1 MSNRRDEL
9 IQKYAADIKSK
20 FGQTPDMDLLT
31 KVTFGLGPAIYN
43 MDSSKVSGTDDAE
56 LETVRKNFLLKK
68 LGLSHGPQLMEAIKS
83 VIDTYGISERN
94 KYRAVV
100 YYILAKHFKK
110 ESVYN

>member
-1 MSNRRDEL
+1 MSNRRDDL

-31 KVTFGLGPAIYN
+31 KVTIGLGPAIYN
-43 MDSSKVSGTDDAE
+43 MDSSKVSGTDDA
-56 LETVRKNFLLKK
+56 
-68 LGLSHGPQLMEAIKS
+68 
-83 VIDTYGISERN
+83 DTYGVSERN
-94 KYRAVV
+94 KHRAVV